1 MHTPEIQCPVVR
13 IPCWFMVI
21 HVVSC
26 SFALPSSLAIRGT
39 MDGLKHS
46 AGVIIIM
53 LISEYHAPYRY
64 FDSRRRN
71 ETMMFSESFA
81 SSPIVVTT
89 RVELFGVRPLCRR
102 HSPIR
107 RSVVLHASG
116 SMSVVFFNY
125 KYTACDL

>member
-1 MHTPEIQCPVVR
+1 MQTPEIQCPVAR

-39 MDGLKHS
+39 MDGLKHY
-46 AGVIIIM
+46 AGVIVIIM
-53 LISEYHAPYRY
+53 LISEYQAPYRY
-64 FDSRRRN
+64 FDSRRQN
-71 ETMMFSESFA
+71 ETMMFSESVA
-81 SSPIVVTT
+81 SSPIAVAT

-102 HSPIR
+102 HSLIR

-116 SMSVVFFNY
+116 SMSVVFQLQVY
-125 KYTACDL
+125 CI